1 MEIDKLFVIMGV
13 LKVFEKDTKKELDEL
28 ENKMQENKSNDNV
41 TNEQYLEDGMY
52 ACYLRGILKCIEV
65 VLKSLEND
73 QIDEL
78 VDKINSLDDG
88 FAKA

>member
-1 MEIDKLFVIMGV
+1 MEIDKMFVLTGV
-13 LKVFEKDTKKELDEL
+13 LKVFQLDTKKELDAL
-28 ENKMQENKSNDNV
+28 ETKMQETKNDDSV
-41 TNEQYLEDGMY
+41 TNDEYLEDGMY
-52 ACYLRGILKCIEV
+52 ACYLRGILKCLEV
-65 VLKSLEND
+65 VLNSLKND

>member
-1 MEIDKLFVIMGV
+1 MEIDKLFVLMGI
-13 LKVFEKDTKKELDEL
+13 LKVFQLDTKKELDAL
-28 ENKMQENKSNDNV
+28 ETKMQETKNDDSV
-41 TNEQYLEDGMY
+41 TNDEYLEDGMY
-52 ACYLRGILKCIEV
+52 ACYLRGILKCIEI
-65 VLKSLEND
+65 VLQSLEND